1 MRLVTASSPRIL
13 ANFNFNLK
21 LKSAERRGVLWV
33 SSLRGLLRKQH
44 LFRPFRA
51 SCALA
56 GTWASPSPGVGARV
70 GGGAR
75 WVLDS
80 GLEERPASAGF
91 LGVVCCL
98 WRGPWPPAT
107 GLCPCRALSGTP
119 SVWGCRNLPS
129 GSHPLARA
137 IAELGTGSRSRGRQV
152 GEKRPSCCEAWPT
165 RSLGSN
171 SEAWRACPVS
181 QNRPY
186 PPLKD

>member
-13 ANFNFNLK
+13 VNFNFNLK
-21 LKSAERRGVLWV
+21 LKSVERRGVLWV

-44 LFRPFRA
+44 LFRA
-51 SCALA
+51 LCALA
-56 GTWASPSPGVGARV
+56 GTWASPSSGVGARV

-98 WRGPWPPAT
+98 WCGPWPPAT